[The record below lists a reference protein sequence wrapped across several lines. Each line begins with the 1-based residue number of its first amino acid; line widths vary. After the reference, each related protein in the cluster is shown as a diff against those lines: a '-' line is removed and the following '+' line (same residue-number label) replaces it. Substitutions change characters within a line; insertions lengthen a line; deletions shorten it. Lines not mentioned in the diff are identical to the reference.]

1 MSKRAEFSD
10 LLYQTM
16 QYAGTNTSDTTVS
29 PTGIEVGLGVRT
41 SSVAKMFSQGS
52 LKETD
57 NNLDV
62 AIAGKGFFQI
72 QLPDG
77 NVGYSRSGSF
87 KIDSTGAL
95 VNSDGY
101 KLIPEIT
108 IPEGTTQ
115 ISIGTDGTVSALQG
129 NQGDIAVLGQIELVN
144 FINPAGLHS
153 LGDNLYAST
162 HASGDPIAGV
172 AGQNGMGQ
180 LRQGFIELSNVKLV
194 EEMTDLIT
202 GQRAYEANSK
212 SIQTADAMLQTVN
225 QLKR

>member
-1 MSKRAEFSD
+1 MIRALHTATTGMLGQQMQIDTTSNNIANVNTIGYKKQRAEFSD

-29 PTGIEVGLGVRT
+29 PTGIEVGLGVRPI
-41 SSVAKMFSQGS
+41 SVAKMFSQGS

-129 NQGDIAVLGQIELVN
+129 NQAILQCWG
-144 FINPAGLHS
+144 
-153 LGDNLYAST
+153 
-162 HASGDPIAGV
+162 
-172 AGQNGMGQ
+172 
-180 LRQGFIELSNVKLV
+180 KL
-194 EEMTDLIT
+194 
-202 GQRAYEANSK
+202 N
-212 SIQTADAMLQTVN
+212 
-225 QLKR
+225 